1 AFSALVGLAVASL
14 RHDLPRRGLGLT
26 HALTIVGLSA
36 GLLLAVAGLVPSLW
50 HGAWAPGEGGTT
62 ADARTV
68 SQIDSVLGA
77 AGQQAGQFRALWIG
91 SKWLPEQP
99 TPTRFVPNDFFL
111 TGPSGQ
117 ELSDL
122 FAGDQGVGDEA
133 FDRIV
138 SSIETGT
145 TDRGGS
151 LLSAF
156 NVAYVV
162 VQPGRGA
169 APWLAQRDLTL
180 TRSASSFYLFQIDS
194 PIARAGVYNELPS
207 YVTAIAQNKPDITSD
222 TAGIER
228 KVADQQS
235 ASAYI
240 EKSVT
245 GPGYVFL
252 AEQRSSGWEAS
263 VGDEPLHRADGGW
276 GNAFAI
282 PKGARGDLFLRYGRR
297 TASLLLII
305 VITLA
310 WIVVIGAAFS
320 RRSRPE
326 RTTA

>member
-1 AFSALVGLAVASL
+1 
-14 RHDLPRRGLGLT
+14 
-26 HALTIVGLSA
+26 LTIVGLSA

-50 HGAWAPGEGGTT
+50 HGAWAPGEDGTI
-62 ADARTV
+62 ADAHTV
-68 SQIDSVLGA
+68 TQIDSVLGA
-77 AGQQAGQFRALWIG
+77 AGQQEGQFRALWIG
-91 SKWLPEQP
+91 AKWLPEQP
-99 TPTRFVPNDFFL
+99 TPTRFVPNDYFL
-111 TGPSGQ
+111 TGPRGQ
-117 ELSDL
+117 ELTDL
-122 FAGDQGVGDEA
+122 FARGQGVGDAA

-162 VQPGRGA
+162 VQPGPGA

-180 TRSASSFYLFQIDS
+180 TRSASSFYLFQIAS
-194 PIARAGVYNELPS
+194 PIARAGVYNALPS
-207 YVTAIAQNKPDITSD
+207 YVTAIAQNKPDVTSD

-235 ASAYI
+235 AAAYI

-263 VGDEPLHRADGGW
+263 VGDERLRRADGGW

-297 TASLLLII
+297 TASLLL
-305 VITLA
+305 VIAIALA

-320 RRSRPE
+320 RRTLTN
-326 RTTA
+326 RTTT